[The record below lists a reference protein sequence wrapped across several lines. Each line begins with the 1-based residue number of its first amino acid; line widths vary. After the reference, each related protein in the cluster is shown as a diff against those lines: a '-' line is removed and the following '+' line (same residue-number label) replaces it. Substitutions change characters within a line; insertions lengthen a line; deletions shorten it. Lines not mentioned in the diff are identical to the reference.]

1 MKRLG
6 SFFTILVTGLII
18 VGSIIVVFRQDDVID
33 WWRLR
38 DYEPPADI
46 EQLARDTSMTDLGKR
61 YFYVYEPR
69 LLGRNTFRQECTVA
83 EQSIILG
90 CYISRQ
96 ALYIF
101 DVDDEQL
108 AGIRQVTAAH
118 EMLHVAY
125 ERLDSDERERIDALN
140 RKAYESIDNERITK
154 TVDAY
159 RKRDPTI
166 VANELH
172 SILPTEVRE
181 LDDELENYYAQ
192 YFDDRLDVVSYSEQ
206 YADIFVSARERV
218 EQLDDTLKARSST
231 IENLEQSLDRQAR
244 SLEQQREEL
253 NRLRDNNEAA
263 AYNEAVGSFN
273 QNVESYN
280 ASVNRLRNLIDEYNR
295 LVAERNKAV
304 VAYESLTES
313 IDSGSAP
320 IDTL

>member
-6 SFFTILVTGLII
+6 SFFTILFTGLII

-33 WWRLR
+33 WWLLR

-61 YFYVYEPR
+61 YFYVYEPQ

-108 AGIRQVTAAH
+108 SGIRQVTAAH

-125 ERLDSDERERIDALN
+125 ERLGSDERERIDALN

-181 LDDELENYYAQ
+181 LDDELEDYYAQ
-192 YFDDRLDVVSYSEQ
+192 YFDDRLDVVTYSEQ

-218 EQLDDTLKARSST
+218 EQLDETLKARSST

-244 SLEQQREEL
+244 SLEQEREEL
-253 NRLRDNNEAA
+253 NRLRDNNETS